1 MKAKIA
7 IPTMIVLVAVVALAL
22 PSVMAESGSEDNPW
36 KDGAKHHKM
45 HKKISV
51 GVYDTSNSLVITEDS
66 DKRTLKASAIP
77 LSQAAEGLDVQ
88 KAKLGKAVND
98 AGEKFLVWK
107 LFSMDKAEDSDTV
120 SVTVY
125 VIDAK
130 SGVQI
135 TTIEKEFNHST
146 KYQGH
151 GDDKWSKMQGHYGD
165 LTDEQ
170 RAEKMSK
177 FKEMKQ
183 AFDSLSEEDQKT
195 IKSHFKDM
203 KGQYNDLSPE
213 ERQAKHTEHKQQ
225 METFSELSLKEKTS
239 YLEYLA
245 ISIRNQA

>member
-1 MKAKIA
+1 
-7 IPTMIVLVAVVALAL
+7 
-22 PSVMAESGSEDNPW
+22 MAESGYDYKHEW

-45 HKKISV
+45 YKKISV

-66 DKRTLKASAIP
+66 NKRTLKASAIP
-77 LSQAAEGLDVQ
+77 LSQAADGLDVQ

-107 LFSMDKAEDSDTV
+107 LSSMDKAEDSDTV

-135 TTIEKEFNHST
+135 TTIEKEFDHSM
-146 KYQGH
+146 KYQRH

-183 AFDSLSEEDQKT
+183 AFYSLSEEDQKT

-203 KGQYNDLSPE
+203 KGQYKDLSPE

-225 METFSELSLKEKTS
+225 METFTELSLEEKTS